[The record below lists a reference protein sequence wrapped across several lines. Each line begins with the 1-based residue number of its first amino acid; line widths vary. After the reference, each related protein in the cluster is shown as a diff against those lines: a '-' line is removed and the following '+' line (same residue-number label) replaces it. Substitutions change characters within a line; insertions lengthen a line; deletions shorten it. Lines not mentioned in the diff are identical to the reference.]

1 MKNAIKYIDEN
12 AGVIFGKRIFIF
24 ILPLLTFLFFH
35 NPLEIFLNKIFVEHF
50 FSKVNSTIW
59 NDIIAIGIFL
69 SLILFYFLKRKNYVA
84 SVNVSLALIFLS
96 IIYCYYRFI
105 ADLWVFRPFAL
116 YPHLKYTD
124 LILIVSVGNIFLWIK
139 NSKTK
144 NLPENGAEAFFD
156 DEPLGENK
164 NDELGYSKYAET
176 LATKIKSSHFDKAF
190 AIGVNGKW
198 GLGKTSFIDLLKR
211 KIGSDLIIVD
221 FNPWNSHTPKA
232 IIQDFFETIQEAIRP
247 YHSSLAR
254 LLVFYADKL
263 VALNDNKVTKSIQ
276 TSVAAFTGYE
286 SLSSLFKDINDALK
300 KINKKIIIFI
310 DDLDRL
316 DTEEIVEVIRLIRNT
331 ANFHNTF
338 FIVAYDRNYIVKAL
352 HQHNPYN
359 HEQFLEKIFQ
369 IEVTLPYFKK
379 DIFRHKLAEKLK
391 KAFPESLHEKIH
403 EEIIGSPSVTPQYL
417 NDWLESMRDVT
428 RLANSL
434 SLNLKKLDGEV
445 VLNDFIR
452 LEVLRFKFPAVYELL
467 FKNPGD
473 FLDFNQRSGDN
484 TYQLKRFNN
493 PQQDIQE
500 KELQFAK
507 TYLQLYLLKNHQALS
522 VPKNQIENI
531 VAFIDGIFDGSLNY
545 GYSSRSHLSVI
556 HPSKFNRYFAYD
568 LLEGNLSEI
577 EFSKTRLLTQKNL
590 NAKISEWIEKGL
602 ESEVKNR
609 FARIKAFDN
618 KEDFEKTIRAIF
630 HLANI
635 PRTKTDFFQGN
646 LIGYDG
652 KDLEHKVSDYDNKIS
667 ENLYKQHGG
676 KESLRAFI
684 KSLFDNAKPPYSF
697 ETDFIRYLNHQFS
710 DSFPTTKEELKN
722 LSIHYFKTY
731 CDQVSKLDNSVY
743 RLFHSCKQTEWVPA
757 GGSAQRSQESV
768 PEEAITI
775 MKDFVKKDLDGFLF
789 SWIDFDVFKETI
801 FSVSN
806 FPSVLFGNWQAFEEY
821 LLQQDE
827 SKWKYLSEFKQLFS
841 AYKEKNFSVYVPV
854 EFKVIPI
861 NEKLRRK

>member
-1 MKNAIKYIDEN
+1 M
-12 AGVIFGKRIFIF
+12 
-24 ILPLLTFLFFH
+24 
-35 NPLEIFLNKIFVEHF
+35 
-50 FSKVNSTIW
+50 
-59 NDIIAIGIFL
+59 
-69 SLILFYFLKRKNYVA
+69 
-84 SVNVSLALIFLS
+84 
-96 IIYCYYRFI
+96 
-105 ADLWVFRPFAL
+105 
-116 YPHLKYTD
+116 KYTD
-124 LILIVSVGNIFLWIK
+124 ILFIPAIGNIFLWIK
-139 NSKTK
+139 SIRSKP
-144 NLPENGAEAFFD
+144 LPENGQEAFFD
-156 DEPLGENK
+156 DEPLGRTK
-164 NDELGYSKYAET
+164 LDELGYSKYSQM
-176 LATKIKSSHFDKAF
+176 LANKINASHFDKAF

-211 KIGSDLIIVD
+211 QIGNENLIIVD

-263 VALNDNKVTKSIQ
+263 VALNDNKIAKSIQ

-286 SLSSLFKDINDALK
+286 SLNSLFKDINGALR

-338 FIVAYDRNYIVKAL
+338 FVVAYDRNYIVKAL

-391 KAFPESLHEKIH
+391 KVFPESLHEKIH

-434 SLNLKKLDGEV
+434 ALNLRKLDGEV
-445 VLNDFIR
+445 ELNDFIR
-452 LEVLRFKFPAVYELL
+452 LEVLRLKFPSVYELL

-484 TYQLKRFNN
+484 TYQLRRFKN
-493 PQQDIQE
+493 PQQDIQDE
-500 KELQFAK
+500 KFRFA
-507 TYLQLYLLKNHQALS
+507 TSHLQLFLLKNHQALS
-522 VPKNQIENI
+522 VSQNEIENI
-531 VAFIDGIFDGSLNY
+531 VDFIDGIFDGSLNY
-545 GYSSRSHLSVI
+545 GYSYRSHLSVI

-577 EFSKTRLLTQKNL
+577 EFSKSRLLNQKDL

-609 FARIKAFDN
+609 FTRIKAFDN
-618 KEDFEKTIRAIF
+618 KDDFEKTIKAIF

-635 PRTKTDFFQGN
+635 PRTKTDFFHGN

-667 ENLYKQHGG
+667 DNLYKQHGG

-684 KSLFDNAKPPYSF
+684 KGLFDNAKPPYSF
-697 ETDFIRYLNHQFS
+697 EADLIRSLNHQFS
-710 DSFPTTKEELKN
+710 DSFPLTKEELRN
-722 LSIHYFKTY
+722 LSLHYFKTY
-731 CDQVSKLDNSVY
+731 CDQVPKLDNSVY
-743 RLFHSCKQTEWVPA
+743 RLFHCCKQTEWVPA
-757 GGSAQRSQESV
+757 GGSAHTSKESV

-775 MKDFVKKDLDGFLF
+775 MKDFIKKDLDGFLF
-789 SWIDFDVFKETI
+789 SWIDFDVFKETT

-806 FPSVLFGNWQAFEEY
+806 FPSVLFGSWQAFEEY

-827 SKWKYLSEFKQLFS
+827 SKWKYLAEFKQLFS
-841 AYKEKNFSVYVPV
+841 SYKEKNFSIYVPFD
-854 EFKVIPI
+854 FKVIPVS
-861 NEKLRRK
+861 EKFRKK